1 MSPLAK
7 AAASLLAVLAAA
19 PGAAAA
25 AEAPAESVAEAPA
38 APPAARHQITIDV
51 DAASL
56 AVTYAGRVQP
66 GLMVGG
72 GIGAGPSPM
81 LGAIYASDD
90 HFKSMPGVSLVEV
103 VALQGFARLDPWPW
117 LKLDAG
123 VRTGLFAHGSEDFSG
138 GLFVAAF
145 AAPAVGWRWLWLGP
159 RLSAGALSESGGPAS
174 AFVAVDYAVLRFAIG
189 W

>member
-7 AAASLLAVLAAA
+7 AAAPLLAVLASASAA
-19 PGAAAA
+19 VAAD
-25 AEAPAESVAEAPA
+25 APAEAVAEAPA
-38 APPAARHQITIDV
+38 APGARHQLTVDV

-56 AVTYAGRVQP
+56 AVTYAGRVRP
-66 GLMVGG
+66 GLMAGG
-72 GIGAGPSPM
+72 GVGAGPSPM
-81 LGAIYASDD
+81 LGAIYASAD

-103 VALQGFARLDPWPW
+103 VALQGFARFDPWSW

-145 AAPAVGWRWLWLGP
+145 AAPAVGWRWIWLGP

-174 AFVAVDYAVLRFAIG
+174 AFVTVDYAVLRFAIG